1 MIEEA
6 IGGKGD
12 DRLIGNSA
20 SNRLK
25 GKKGA
30 DVLYAG
36 TGSANLVVGGKGRDQ
51 FLINATAGAYVT
63 VKDFNRRKDRLVF
76 DVPLTAV
83 AFQARAH
90 NTEVFS
96 NGEIIATLLGEQNFN
111 PDRHALFIGFDAF
124 DL

>member
-1 MIEEA
+1 M
-6 IGGKGD
+6 
-12 DRLIGNSA
+12 
-20 SNRLK
+20 
-25 GKKGA
+25 
-30 DVLYAG
+30 
-36 TGSANLVVGGKGRDQ
+36 
-51 FLINATAGAYVT
+51 T

-76 DVPLTAV
+76 DVPSTAV
-83 AFQARAH
+83 AFLARAH